1 MALFKNTF
9 DNVLFVLNKF
19 VALINPVDSK
29 FVVVIPVLTLIV
41 PVDIFVWMIF
51 GIVELVPEIVPEL
64 KFVDTKLLIVEIGAY
79 LGLNLK
85 IVNTLSG

>member
-1 MALFKNTF
+1 
-9 DNVLFVLNKF
+9 
-19 VALINPVDSK
+19 
-29 FVVVIPVLTLIV
+29 
-41 PVDIFVWMIF
+41 MIF